1 MVLFIVSV
9 MGWMG
14 CGEPAPD
21 GVPDARNKRS
31 VNEDLPRQPRDER
44 RDPPKR
50 PQWVDAADDELRAMP
65 REPEGIEPVA
75 WAKVELDRD
84 LRRDLEA
91 PRSASDGK
99 GSFVLMGRNGISPF
113 QHGAS
118 AGYTFAYTAGPLGVE
133 TGGSI
138 WFMVSPFWGWSPP
151 QLRRPNRAGLTRLM
165 TKPDDVR
172 IHLDVPMPHMLRF
185 TVTEGRL
192 DAGESIEF
200 HYGAGTMKAA
210 VDRFAEAST
219 VFRAAVDGDGDGV
232 RKVLERGIDEEIIG
246 GSTQKLVLTAP
257 SVLRVDEV
265 SSMTLGFVDRA
276 GNRATSDFGRIE
288 ITAPDGL
295 GVPKKVRV
303 EPDGTVSGLPVAGL
317 KPGIYRATA
326 SSPSGR
332 MVQSNPILVSNAADR
347 VVWMDLQVH
356 TSLSDGT
363 GSLRQ
368 VYDYARHVAGLDGV
382 AITDHDHWGTPFLDD
397 DPALWNEVKRRADEA
412 NVPGEFVAFP
422 AYEWTSWRF
431 GHRHVLFGSSDEAE
445 LFSSLAQPTETPD
458 GLWRALSGRN
468 AITIPHHP
476 SGGPVA
482 LDWRFEGP
490 EAVEPVVELCSVH
503 GSSEAPDTPGPIYD
517 AVPGTWV
524 REQLAER
531 STPLGFLCSTDGHDG
546 HPGLS
551 QLAGPHGGLAA
562 VITDDLSREGVLDA
576 LRDRLV
582 YGTNGPR
589 IILGARLGG
598 LRQGRVVPPGKGDLD
613 VRIIAEDL
621 IERVDVIRGRDVVYT
636 KDLKGSVDQFRLE
649 HSLSGLTEGEFIY
662 VRVVQ
667 VDGGA
672 AWSSPWW
679 VKAP

>member
-21 GVPDARNKRS
+21 GVPDARNTRS

-347 VVWMDLQVH
+347 V
-356 TSLSDGT
+356 
-363 GSLRQ
+363 
-368 VYDYARHVAGLDGV
+368 
-382 AITDHDHWGTPFLDD
+382 
-397 DPALWNEVKRRADEA
+397 
-412 NVPGEFVAFP
+412 
-422 AYEWTSWRF
+422 
-431 GHRHVLFGSSDEAE
+431 
-445 LFSSLAQPTETPD
+445 
-458 GLWRALSGRN
+458 
-468 AITIPHHP
+468 
-476 SGGPVA
+476 
-482 LDWRFEGP
+482 
-490 EAVEPVVELCSVH
+490 
-503 GSSEAPDTPGPIYD
+503 
-517 AVPGTWV
+517 
-524 REQLAER
+524 
-531 STPLGFLCSTDGHDG
+531 
-546 HPGLS
+546 
-551 QLAGPHGGLAA
+551 
-562 VITDDLSREGVLDA
+562 
-576 LRDRLV
+576 
-582 YGTNGPR
+582 
-589 IILGARLGG
+589 
-598 LRQGRVVPPGKGDLD
+598 
-613 VRIIAEDL
+613 
-621 IERVDVIRGRDVVYT
+621 
-636 KDLKGSVDQFRLE
+636 
-649 HSLSGLTEGEFIY
+649 
-662 VRVVQ
+662 
-667 VDGGA
+667 
-672 AWSSPWW
+672 
-679 VKAP
+679 

>member
-9 MGWMG
+9 MGWLG
-14 CGEPAPD
+14 CGDPAPD
-21 GVPDARNKRS
+21 GMPDARSRRS
-31 VNEDLPRQPRDER
+31 ENEELSRRPRDER

-50 PQWVDAADDELRAMP
+50 PQRVDAAAGELRAMP
-65 REPEGIEPVA
+65 REPEGFEPVP
-75 WAKVELDRD
+75 WAKVDLDRD
-84 LRRDLEA
+84 LRRDVEA
-91 PRSASDGK
+91 PRSPSDGQ
-99 GSFVLMGRNGISPF
+99 GSFVLKGRNGVSPL
-113 QHGAS
+113 QNGSAAS
-118 AGYTFAYTAGPLGVE
+118 YSFSYTAGPLGVE

-151 QLRRPNRAGLTRLM
+151 QLRRANQAGLTRL
-165 TKPDDVR
+165 TAKPEDVR

-185 TVTEGRL
+185 TITEGRL

-200 HYGAGTMKAA
+200 RYGAGTMKAV
-210 VDRFAEAST
+210 VDRFAETST
-219 VFRAAVDGDGDGV
+219 VFRVAVDGDGDGV
-232 RKVLERGIDEEIIG
+232 RQTLPRGVQEEVIG
-246 GSTQKLVLTAP
+246 GHAHQLLLAAP

-265 SSMTLGFVDRA
+265 SSMTLGFVDRS
-276 GNRATSDFGRIE
+276 GNPATSGFGRIE
-288 ITAPDGL
+288 IMAPDGL
-295 GVPKKVRV
+295 SVPKKVRV
-303 EPDGTVSGLPVAGL
+303 ERDGTVSALGIVGRS
-317 KPGIYRATA
+317 PGIYRVTA
-326 SSPSGR
+326 ARPSGR
-332 MVQSNPILVSNAADR
+332 AVQSNPILVSDAADR

-445 LFSSLAQPTETPD
+445 LFSSLAQPTETPE

-503 GSSEAPDTPGPIYD
+503 GSSEAPDTPGPIYN

-551 QLAGPHGGLAA
+551 QLAGPHGGLAG

-576 LRDRLV
+576 LRDRRV

-613 VRIIAEDL
+613 IRIIAEDL

-636 KDLKGSVDQFRLE
+636 EDLKGSVDQFRLE
-649 HSLSGLTEGEFIY
+649 HSLAGLSEGEFIY